1 MDGPL
6 GHDGQLPR
14 RTSSS
19 KTHIRSCS
27 LSSAAAASAQL
38 VQRFGKC
45 LQMSPVQASATMSA
59 PPLGTSQVWK
69 AEQRRGWLIF
79 YTSLHEAK
87 LCEERTPL

>member
-27 LSSAAAASAQL
+27 LSSAAASAQL
-38 VQRFGKC
+38 VRRFGKC
-45 LQMSPVQASATMSA
+45 LQMSPVQASAT
-59 PPLGTSQVWK
+59 
-69 AEQRRGWLIF
+69 I
-79 YTSLHEAK
+79 
-87 LCEERTPL
+87 